1 MQIPISP
8 DRYYESRFNIGN
20 SAVSFL
26 GRSIM
31 LNSCYGV
38 NDKFLLIACS
48 NQLACTPCYL
58 LSYLPPLP

>member
-1 MQIPISP
+1 
-8 DRYYESRFNIGN
+8 
-20 SAVSFL
+20 
-26 GRSIM
+26 M

-58 LSYLPPLP
+58 LLVTSRPCLRQPYNTLSTMLQKH